1 MFAYSTAAEMLALC
15 EREKISVGELALRRE
30 IEMSGRSREEI
41 FGKMKALFRTMRESV
56 RRGLE
61 IRNPSPSGLS
71 GGDAAKVLAYAES
84 GDSLLG
90 ATLTRLVACSCAVL
104 ETNAQFGRI
113 VATPTAGSSGIV
125 PACLVLLEETRGTDE
140 DALTRALF
148 TASGIGVV
156 IAGNAFL
163 AGAQGGCQAEVGSA
177 SCIAAAAVVEALG
190 GSPERACAA
199 GTFALINTL
208 GLVCDPIGGFVEV
221 PCVSRNGMFAVHSW
235 LAATLALAGADPRV
249 SLDDAIFAMRDVGRR
264 MPRELRETSLGGLRA
279 PARGISAGTAADS
292 LRKKK
297 SVPAGFP
304 RGNAFCRKLSCFV
317 LFAAATRG
325 DERQRAQARE
335 QTERRRLRNRG
346 IRHLD
351 VVD

>member
-41 FGKMKALFRTMRESV
+41 FGKMRALFRTMRESV
-56 RRGLE
+56 LRGLE

-140 DALTRALF
+140 DTLTRALF

-190 GSPERACAA
+190 REVKVGIGSLGHARRGQPTQYLFLIVHVSSFFSIVHRMSGVRRAAWR
-199 GTFALINTL
+199 GRGHTT
-208 GLVCDPIGGFVEV
+208 DSGGF
-221 PCVSRNGMFAVHSW
+221 R
-235 LAATLALAGADPRV
+235 AAHAADGRRRGRGRYRRRSGADRP
-249 SLDDAIFAMRDVGRR
+249 
-264 MPRELRETSLGGLRA
+264 
-279 PARGISAGTAADS
+279 
-292 LRKKK
+292 
-297 SVPAGFP
+297 
-304 RGNAFCRKLSCFV
+304 
-317 LFAAATRG
+317 
-325 DERQRAQARE
+325 
-335 QTERRRLRNRG
+335 
-346 IRHLD
+346 
-351 VVD
+351 